1 MHGSSHFFRNGYSH
15 GLENSSLIAHFQ
27 MPHQILFFGR
37 LRRLPRP
44 KVSGFAVGGKA
55 HRSFSVGMQTILE
68 STVSGDP
75 ANTFLLTNM
84 AKDKAKLR

>member
-27 MPHQILFFGR
+27 IPHQP